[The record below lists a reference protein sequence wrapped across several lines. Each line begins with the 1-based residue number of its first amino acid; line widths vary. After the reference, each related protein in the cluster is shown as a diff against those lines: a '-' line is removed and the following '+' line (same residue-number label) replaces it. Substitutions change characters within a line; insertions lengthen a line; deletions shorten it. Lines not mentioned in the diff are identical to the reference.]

1 MTLFISLISLFVTVK
16 ATGVILLLG
25 VGSLV
30 CYKICNHYW
39 PRSRPPSSPHP
50 RRHPKGTFVVSRAQD
65 AEDQLLENL
74 DNEELSEVEVS
85 DGSRWLAM
93 ARF

>member
-1 MTLFISLISLFVTVK
+1 MKTLFLGLMSLFVAVK

-39 PRSRPPSSPHP
+39 SRPRPRPRPHP
-50 RRHPKGTFVVSRAQD
+50 HSRDALVLCQQTQD
-65 AEDQLLENL
+65 SEDQLLEDL
-74 DNEELSEVEVS
+74 EDGELSDVEVNNES
-85 DGSRWLAM
+85 H
-93 ARF
+93 

>member
-1 MTLFISLISLFVTVK
+1 MKLFVTVK

-39 PRSRPPSSPHP
+39 SRPRPRSCPRPRPRPHP
-50 RRHPKGTFVVSRAQD
+50 RGTLLVSQPQD
-65 AEDQLLENL
+65 SEDQLLEDL
-74 DNEELSEVEVS
+74 EDEELSEVEVS
-85 DGSRWLAM
+85 NESH
-93 ARF
+93 

>member
-1 MTLFISLISLFVTVK
+1 MKLFIQLISLFVTVK

-39 PRSRPPSSPHP
+39 PRSRPRSCPRPRPHP
-50 RRHPKGTFVVSRAQD
+50 RGTLLVSQPQD
-65 AEDQLLENL
+65 SEDQLLEDL
-74 DNEELSEVEVS
+74 EDEELSEVEVS
-85 DGSRWLAM
+85 NESH
-93 ARF
+93 

>member
-1 MTLFISLISLFVTVK
+1 MTLSISLISLFVTVK

-39 PRSRPPSSPHP
+39 PRSRPPSSPRP
-50 RRHPKGTFVVSRAQD
+50 RTRPKGTVVVSHAQD
-65 AEDQLLENL
+65 SEDQLLEDL
-74 DNEELSEVEVS
+74 EDEELSEVEVS
-85 DGSRWLAM
+85 NESH
-93 ARF
+93 